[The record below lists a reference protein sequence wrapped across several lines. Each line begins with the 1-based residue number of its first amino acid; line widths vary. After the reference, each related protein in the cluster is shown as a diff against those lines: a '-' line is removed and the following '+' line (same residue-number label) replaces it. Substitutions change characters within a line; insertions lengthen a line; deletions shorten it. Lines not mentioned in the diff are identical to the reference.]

1 MDAGE
6 DTRSMVDVP
15 ALQLQRRP
23 SLQTDAAV
31 LLQALVDIPY
41 LIHSLAI
48 GTLLG
53 ITFILLFAKSSMDGP
68 RKFCPFD
75 SLSNLLK
82 HLQQNKTT
90 INTQIHPQHIL
101 RKQFPTPSLKTQ
113 HSVIIIIK
121 RIPPP
126 IETPIIISRLNT

>member
-1 MDAGE
+1 MGLE
-6 DTRSMVDVP
+6 
-15 ALQLQRRP
+15 
-23 SLQTDAAV
+23 
-31 LLQALVDIPY
+31 
-41 LIHSLAI
+41 
-48 GTLLG
+48 
-53 ITFILLFAKSSMDGP
+53 
-68 RKFCPFD
+68 KFCPFD

-90 INTQIHPQHIL
+90 INTQIHPQQSPILENIL
-101 RKQFPTPSLKTQ
+101 RKQLPTPSLKTQ